1 MVFHRIDTRLIIN
14 IPNFIVSNISSFFHL
29 ALVYVEGFEQA
40 TMQAKASINAISKET
55 MQATMQVTMQAD
67 SLK

>member
-1 MVFHRIDTRLIIN
+1 
-14 IPNFIVSNISSFFHL
+14 
-29 ALVYVEGFEQA
+29 VYVEGFEQA